1 VADIVHEE
9 LRDGQTMGLYR
20 DYVRAMYVMFK
31 SAFLYETNN
40 DALRSACER
49 VSSIANKIHDQLD
62 DVAALE
68 LLPEGAYVNRVLIK
82 LDTGLYDQTEYLL
95 AIFST
100 LGLSTVSALD
110 QTTIA
115 DWIEV
120 ISLFK
125 RCVGPGGDFTEFA
138 KTTFPRI
145 RISVDKGQGAK
156 NALSVTSKFRA
167 LRAYA
172 TTVITLNEV
181 LDALRQ
187 GRRLRPLWI
196 KRPLQEMVSVSGEA
210 GDLLLALA
218 QLKRHKLTLAHHLA
232 NSAVFAVCAV
242 KPLGLPRRLVAQLA
256 MEAALHDLG
265 RAFAV
270 ETDPL
275 QHSLADRRYALE
287 SVRKL
292 VTSGTVGDR
301 MMARVVVANEVRRWA
316 SRRGEPAGDWPY
328 PFGLGERTKIVA
340 VAHAYSM
347 LTTHLRERP
356 SLLPDDA
363 LRVIMAESG
372 RRYDAVAVKLFV
384 NALGIYP
391 VGSTVALSDR
401 RAAVVVESPREV
413 GSGRPRIK
421 IVRDNEGSIIDGPL
435 VDLAGEAGSQVRI
448 VQCID
453 GEMYEVNAPAFLL
466 S

>member
-1 VADIVHEE
+1 
-9 LRDGQTMGLYR
+9 MSLYR

-40 DALRSACER
+40 DALRTACER
-49 VSSIANKIHDQLD
+49 VSAIANRLRDQAD
-62 DVAALE
+62 GVASLE
-68 LLPEGAYVNRVLIK
+68 LLPEGAYVNRVLIQ

-100 LGLSTVSALD
+100 LGVSTVSALG

-115 DWIEV
+115 DWLEV
-120 ISLFK
+120 ITLFK
-125 RCVGPGGDFTEFA
+125 RCVGPGGDLQELGKA
-138 KTTFPRI
+138 TFQRI
-145 RISVDKGQGAK
+145 RISADKGQGAR
-156 NALSVTSKFRA
+156 NALGVTSKLLA

-172 TTVITLNEV
+172 TTVIALNEV

-196 KRPLQEMVSVSGEA
+196 KRPLQEMVSVAGEA
-210 GDLLLALA
+210 GPLLLALA

-232 NSAVFAVCAV
+232 NSAVFAICAV
-242 KPLGLPRRLVAQLA
+242 RPLGLPRRLVAQLA

-270 ETDPL
+270 ETEAVHGL
-275 QHSLADRRYALE
+275 LAERRYALE
-287 SVRKL
+287 TMRKL

-340 VAHAYSM
+340 VAHGYSM

-363 LRVIMAESG
+363 MRVLVAESG
-372 RRYDAVAVKLFV
+372 RRYDPVAVKLFV
-384 NALGIYP
+384 DALGIYP

-401 RAAVVVESPREV
+401 RVAVVVESPRDA
-413 GSGRPRIK
+413 GSPRPRVK
-421 IVRDNEGSIIDGPL
+421 IVRDNEGSL
-435 VDLAGEAGSQVRI
+435 VDGALIDLATQPEPRI

-453 GEMYEVNAPAFLL
+453 GEAYEVNAPAFLL

>member
-1 VADIVHEE
+1 MAV
-9 LRDGQTMGLYR
+9 YR

-49 VSSIANKIHDQLD
+49 VSAVANKIHEQLD
-62 DVAALE
+62 DVASLE

-95 AIFST
+95 AVFSA
-100 LGLSTVSALD
+100 LGLSTISALD
-110 QTTIA
+110 QTTLD
-115 DWIEV
+115 DWIEM
-120 ISLFK
+120 IALFK
-125 RCVGPGGDFTEFA
+125 RCVGPGGDFQEFA
-138 KTTFPRI
+138 RATFKRI
-145 RISVDKGQGAK
+145 RISTDQSHGAK
-156 NALSVTSKFRA
+156 NALSVTAKFRA

-172 TTVITLNEV
+172 TTVITIGEV
-181 LDALRQ
+181 VDSLRT

-196 KRPLQEMVSVSGEA
+196 KRPLQEMVSVAKDA

-218 QLKRHKLTLAHHLA
+218 QLKRHKLTLAHHLT
-232 NSAVFAVCAV
+232 NTAVFAVCMV
-242 KPLGLPRRLVAQLA
+242 RPFELPRRLVAQLA
-256 MEAALHDLG
+256 MEAAFHDLG
-265 RAFAV
+265 RAFVV
-270 ETDPL
+270 ETASL
-275 QHSLADRRYALE
+275 QHSLAERRYALE

-316 SRRGEPAGDWPY
+316 SRRGEPSGDTPY
-328 PFGLGERTKIVA
+328 PFGIGERTKVVA

-363 LRVIMAESG
+363 LRLITAESG
-372 RRYDAVAVKLFV
+372 RRYDELAVKLLV
-384 NALGIYP
+384 NTLGVYP
-391 VGSTVALSDR
+391 VGSTVALSDGR
-401 RAAVVVESPREV
+401 CAVVVETPREV
-413 GSGRPRIK
+413 GSPRPRVK
-421 IVRDNEGSIIDGPL
+421 IAREADGTIVDGAL
-435 VDLAGEAGSQVRI
+435 VDLAGSAGDELRV

-453 GEMYEVNAPAFLL
+453 SELYEVNAPAFLL